1 MYEITHNDNEK
12 LKEYIERHI
21 AYEGGIYNFTFEHR
35 FLVYHAPLMDEWNY
49 FVIDMATES
58 SSLAYRSKFIMK
70 LTRERDFVPYIYNAI
85 KYTGDKRYAN
95 NMAVDPI
102 EIIDSIFRNILPDY
116 GFNVR
121 EEQIE
126 LSKKI
131 FRGFTGY
138 TVSICEAEVGTGKS
152 LAYLIAGVVARKYL
166 GVSMP
171 ITIST
176 ATIELQNALVEKEI
190 PRLSKMLMDY
200 DLIDEPLTALVRKGK
215 EHFFCLFRYK
225 DYVEKLKRD
234 PKKHKKMLAY
244 FEENNFEETVFDLDK
259 LKIPGSV
266 KGKICVKGSCSRCKY
281 NRECK
286 YYRYIKYDTRKY
298 GLDFQVT
305 NHNLYLTAEKLS
317 TYDRSALLKPTD
329 FIVVD
334 EAHKLKDAAI
344 DVFGERLCEKDIPRY
359 LNMIKTSCENEN
371 CHTTFKQNLAKA
383 ERLNRKLFHLIK
395 EMIHEDDPED
405 GRGSIFPL
413 SDEMIKIMDNLEL
426 TIDRL
431 ENLRGH
437 IDGAQGVRSNF
448 ILHAL
453 DVFTRPSE
461 NLTWA
466 DVDENGV
473 VTLCCCP
480 SNIGQEMYSSVWG
493 NGCHHVLM
501 SGTMSDG
508 KSFDYF
514 EKESGTS
521 QIKKDKKQY
530 SSTPSPFDYEKHT
543 RLYLPRDLPMPAEA
557 NNEEY
562 VEAIADRIV
571 ELVKA
576 THGHTAILFTSYK
589 TLSAVYEIA
598 KDKIK
603 EYELICMTRSNKTA
617 ISDFKKKDN
626 AVLFASGTMWEGV
639 DCVGDKLS
647 SVIIVR
653 LPFPLRSATMEE
665 KKSASVNV
673 RAFIDEYAVPEML
686 IKLRQ
691 GVGRLIRS
699 ESDTGLIS
707 ILDTRATQSTYAER
721 VQSVLAKHPRVNS
734 IDEIKEF
741 FREIKQK
748 EYFEN

>member
-1 MYEITHNDNEK
+1 MYEITHEDNEK
-12 LKEYIERHI
+12 LQEYIARRI

-35 FLVYHAPLMDEWNY
+35 YLVYHAPLMGEWNY
-49 FVIDMATES
+49 FVIDMITEY
-58 SSLAYRSKFIMK
+58 SSLAYRSKFSMK
-70 LTRERDFVPYIYNAI
+70 LARERDFVPYIYNAI
-85 KYTGDKRYAN
+85 KYTGDKRYGN
-95 NMAVDPI
+95 NMAANPI
-102 EIIDSIFRNILPDY
+102 DIIDSIFRNVLPEY

-138 TVSICEAEVGTGKS
+138 SISICEAEVGTGKS

-166 GVSMP
+166 GVNMP
-171 ITIST
+171 VTIST

-190 PRLSKMLMDY
+190 PRLSQMLMDY
-200 DLIDEPLTALVRKGK
+200 GLIDRPLTALVRKGK
-215 EHFFCLFRYK
+215 EHFFCLFRYM
-225 DYVEKLKRD
+225 DYVEKLNRD
-234 PKKHKKMLAY
+234 RKKHKKVLSY
-244 FEENNFEETVFDLDK
+244 FEKNNFEDTAFDLDK

-266 KGKICVKGSCSRCKY
+266 KSKVCVKGSCSHCKY
-281 NRECK
+281 SQECK
-286 YYRYIKYDTRKY
+286 YYRYIKHDSKQQ

-317 TYDRSALLKPTD
+317 AYDRSALLNPTD
-329 FIVVD
+329 FIIVD

-359 LNMIKTSCENEN
+359 LNMIKTSCDDEN
-371 CHTTFKQNLAKA
+371 CHTTFKQNLANA
-383 ERLNRKLFHLIK
+383 ERLNRKLFQLVKELIR
-395 EMIHEDDPED
+395 EDDPED

-413 SDEMIKIMDNLEL
+413 SAEMLKIMETLEM
-426 TIDRL
+426 TIETL
-431 ENLRGH
+431 ESLRGH
-437 IDGAQGVRSNF
+437 IAGAQGVRSNF

-453 DVFTRPSE
+453 DVFTRPSKI
-461 NLTWA
+461 LTWA
-466 DVDENGV
+466 DVDENSV

-480 SNIGQEMYSSVWG
+480 SNIGQEMHHSIWG
-493 NGCHHVLM
+493 NGHHHVLM

-514 EKESGTS
+514 EKESGTK

-530 SSTPSPFDYEKHT
+530 SSTPSPFNYKQHT
-543 RLYLPRDLPMPAEA
+543 RLYLPEDLPMPAEA
-557 NNEEY
+557 NDEAY
-562 VEAIADRIV
+562 IAAIADRIA

-576 THGHTAILFTSYK
+576 TNGHTAILFTSYK

-598 KDKIK
+598 KNKIK

-617 ISDFKKKDN
+617 ISDFKKADN

-707 ILDTRATQSTYAER
+707 ILDTRASCSAYADR
-721 VQSVLAKHPRVNS
+721 VQSVLAKHPKVSS
-734 IDEIKEF
+734 IKEIEEFFHEIKP
-741 FREIKQK
+741 K